1 MNIGKKI
8 IDGTILFISVYGA
21 AKGYQM
27 FTKEYE
33 KVVPASI
40 DKVHMLGLVASMS
53 KQNEES

>member
-8 IDGTILFISVYGA
+8 IDGTILFISAYGA

-40 DKVHMLGLVASMS
+40 DKVHMIGLVASMS
-53 KQNEES
+53 KQNDES